1 MPSIRGLDQGSKS
14 GRAKDR
20 RIVMSEGFTPQEE
33 RVGREIATSIG
44 EQGGFSVRG
53 DLWKVFA
60 AQFRHETGGGAV
72 YVGNNPLNLTD
83 PNRSMTWK
91 AYGQSGWRGLAGGPG
106 EWHDN
111 FAFFDTETGG
121 AKAAAANY
129 LGSYYGDVINSIKRG
144 DDPVSVARAIE
155 ASPWSSDHYGY
166 SSLEMILGS
175 APGANDQPIVL
186 NSPTSAKADPPIP
199 DPIVDDTPTP
209 EASNQ
214 NFSFTLPTIPK
225 ISGASIVGHLVPSW
239 LKWAALALVLF
250 VILIVVMGD

>member
-1 MPSIRGLDQGSKS
+1 
-14 GRAKDR
+14 
-20 RIVMSEGFTPQEE
+20 MSDGFTAQEE

-44 EQGGFSVRG
+44 EQGGFPVRG

-83 PNRSMTWK
+83 PNRAMTWK

-111 FAFFDTETGG
+111 FAFFATETGG

-129 LGSYYGDVINSIKRG
+129 LGSYYGDVISSIKRG

-155 ASPWSSDHYGY
+155 ASPWSTDHYGY
-166 SSLEMILGS
+166 SSLEMILGNT
-175 APGANDQPIVL
+175 PGSTDQPVVL
-186 NSPTSAKADPPIP
+186 NSPTSAVADPPIA
-199 DPIVDDTPTP
+199 DPIVDNTPTP
-209 EASNQ
+209 TASDQ
-214 NFSFTLPTIPK
+214 TFSFALPSLPK
-225 ISGASIVGHLVPSW
+225 ISGSSVAGSVASHLVPSW
-239 LKWAALALVLF
+239 LKWAALGLVLF